1 MPSRRTAL
9 HRRHVELGA
18 KMADLDGW
26 ILPRFYRGAEDEFK
40 DVLRSVGICDISHYG
55 KVDVKGTEIDKVMEK
70 NLSSVVI
77 PRKAGEVKLSS
88 QVSERDVRSKRFS
101 LIYACRL
108 TKEHALLLTQ
118 PFKSTSVLDVEGMLK
133 LEDGANLTN
142 LSSILAGFT
151 IGGPSSE
158 AVLRKLV
165 QVDLSGRETGGPFCL
180 EAGLAKVHSTIV
192 RFDGKSSGGTIAFDV
207 YCGRD
212 YAEYV
217 WDAIIEAGHEYGIAP
232 FGLDAQDRLGGSRSS
247 G

>member
-18 KMADLDGW
+18 KMAELDGW
-26 ILPRFYRGAEDEFK
+26 IRARLYRGAEDEFK
-40 DVLRSVGICDISHYG
+40 NVLRCVGICDISHYG
-55 KVDVKGTEIDKVMEK
+55 KVDVKGTEIDKFMEK

-88 QVSERDVRSKRFS
+88 QVSERDVSSKRFS

-118 PFKSTSVLDVEGMLK
+118 PFKSNSVLDVEGMLK

-142 LSSILAGFT
+142 VSSILAGFT
-151 IGGPSSE
+151 VGGPSSE

-180 EAGLAKVHSTIV
+180 EAGPARGHSTRA
-192 RFDGKSSGGTIAFDV
+192 RFAGKSSGGTICFEVFCGGGHAGDV
-207 YCGRD
+207 WG
-212 YAEYV
+212 
-217 WDAIIEAGHEYGIAP
+217 GILE
-232 FGLDAQDRLGGSRSS
+232 GWHWEWIG
-247 G
+247 

>member
-1 MPSRRTAL
+1 MPSRRTDII
-9 HRRHVELGA
+9 RRHAELDA

-26 ILPRFYRGAEDEFK
+26 ILPRFYRGAEDELK
-40 DVLRSVGICDISHYG
+40 NVLSSVGICDISHYG
-55 KVDVKGTEIDKVMEK
+55 KVDVKGTEVDKFMEK

-108 TKEHALLLTQ
+108 TKERALLLTQ

-142 LSSILAGFT
+142 VSSILAGFT
-151 IGGPSSE
+151 FGGPSSE

-165 QVDLSGRETGGPFCL
+165 QVDLSGRGAGGPFCL
-180 EAGLAKVHSTIV
+180 EAGPARGHSTRA
-192 RFDGKSSGGTIAFDV
+192 RFAGKSSGGTIAFDV
-207 YCGRD
+207 YCGRG

-217 WDAIIEAGHEYGIAP
+217 GGAFNEA
-232 FGLDAQDRLGGSRSS
+232 
-247 G
+247 

>member
-26 ILPRFYRGAEDEFK
+26 ILPRFFRGVEDEFK

-55 KVDVKGTEIDKVMEK
+55 KVDVKGSEIDKFMEK
-70 NLSSVVI
+70 NLSSAAI

-88 QVSERDVRSKRFS
+88 RASERDVTGKRLS

-118 PFKSTSVLDVEGMLK
+118 PFNSTSVIGVEGVLK
-133 LEDGANLTN
+133 SEDGANLTN
-142 LSSILAGFT
+142 VSSTLAGLT
-151 IGGPSSE
+151 VAGPSSE

-165 QVDLSGRETGGPFCL
+165 QVDLGRETGGPFSS

-192 RFDGKSSGGTIAFDV
+192 RFDGKSSAGTIAFDV
-207 YCGRD
+207 FCGRD

-232 FGLDAQDRLGGSRSS
+232 FGLDAHDRLGGSRSS